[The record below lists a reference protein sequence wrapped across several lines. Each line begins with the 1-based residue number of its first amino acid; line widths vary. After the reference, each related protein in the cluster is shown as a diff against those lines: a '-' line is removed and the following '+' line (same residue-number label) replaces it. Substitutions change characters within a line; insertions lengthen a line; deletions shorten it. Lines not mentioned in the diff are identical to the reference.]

1 MLKYNRYVF
10 SLNFNDEDIF
20 FCIYNE
26 GSIEQY
32 IYIIGF
38 IYFVMYVYGWL
49 VCSKFKK
56 VFVREDK
63 ILINGN
69 LIVR

>member
-1 MLKYNRYVF
+1 
-10 SLNFNDEDIF
+10 
-20 FCIYNE
+20 
-26 GSIEQY
+26 
-32 IYIIGF
+32 
-38 IYFVMYVYGWL
+38 MYEYGWL

-56 VFVREDK
+56 VFVRKDK

>member
-1 MLKYNRYVF
+1 
-10 SLNFNDEDIF
+10 
-20 FCIYNE
+20 
-26 GSIEQY
+26 
-32 IYIIGF
+32 
-38 IYFVMYVYGWL
+38 MYVYGWL